1 MILLL
6 DWSTY
11 RIQTIMMIQLLT
23 LVKDNGKRVA
33 VGSRYDKAANYFMW
47 WWEPSLLFFE
57 WLSDCNSDDGDEDD
71 KLSLIVG
78 KVRTNG
84 SLIPF
89 IVESFDISEDSD
101 KNVIHKKN
109 FNWMILCYRNM
120 IILLT
125 RPIKKYLTL
134 TPLPA

>member
-1 MILLL
+1 
-6 DWSTY
+6 
-11 RIQTIMMIQLLT
+11 
-23 LVKDNGKRVA
+23 
-33 VGSRYDKAANYFMW
+33 
-47 WWEPSLLFFE
+47 LFFE

-101 KNVIHKKN
+101 FIDDL
-109 FNWMILCYRNM
+109 FS
-120 IILLT
+120 
-125 RPIKKYLTL
+125 
-134 TPLPA
+134 